1 MTALTIRS
9 EDSPMTIPSELEQ
22 VEDSPVKTV
31 SNKKIDDL
39 VQDIYALFGSG
50 HKPDPEGV
58 EELGKAI
65 AGHIAQAFAVR
76 ENKKELRGSVMG
88 ERCARKLWYQAN
100 SAQTPEEIAPHT
112 QLKFL
117 YGHIIDELMPFL
129 AKEAGHDVKKRQHEV
144 DVAGVKG
151 HIDAVIDGVLV
162 DVKSANSRGMDK
174 FRNHALESDDPFG
187 YLGQLDFYLAGL
199 QDDPDLHDKD
209 RYAFLAVDKELGHL
223 VLDHYPHRRDYG
235 MAVREAVQGD
245 VEELQFLLNKPTPP
259 PREYDDVAV
268 GASGNRGLCLECRYC
283 IRKQECWPGLRKF
296 IYANG
301 PTWLTRV
308 INTPAVIEVPCN
320 EEEKAPAKGV
330 SGTEVRKDPS
340 FEF

>member
-1 MTALTIRS
+1 MTIRS
-9 EDSPMTIPSELEQ
+9 EDSPMTIRS
-22 VEDSPVKTV
+22 EDSPVKTV

-65 AGHIAQAFAVR
+65 TGHIAQAFAVR

-100 SAQTPEEIAPHT
+100 STQDPEEIAPHT
-112 QLKFL
+112 AFKFL

-144 DVAGVKG
+144 VVEGVKG
-151 HIDAVIDGVLV
+151 HVDAIIDGVLV

-187 YLGQLDFYLAGL
+187 YLGQLDFYLGAL
-199 QDDPDLHDKD
+199 QDDPDLKEKDKF
-209 RYAFLAVDKELGHL
+209 AFLAVDKELGHL
-223 VLDHYPHRRDYG
+223 VLDTYSQKSYPG
-235 MAVREAVQGD
+235 AFGEFIKGVVRKLKD
-245 VEELQFLLNKPTPP
+245 VVSSATLP
-259 PREYDDVAV
+259 PRAYEDTAV

-301 PTWLTRV
+301 PVWLTRV

-320 EEEKAPAKGV
+320 EKEKAPAKGV